1 MKKNKA
7 EKIIKQM
14 LVGYDLIADDFSDT
28 RYKVWPEMKVWQKYF
43 SDGQKVLD
51 VGCGNGRM
59 MQLLAGKKIAYFGC
73 DISNQLINIAK
84 DKCQQYNFKTVD
96 FQVADIRKLPY
107 ANKTFDVLLTVA
119 VLHHLPHPDNRWQ
132 ALQEMY
138 RVLKPGGLLLM
149 NNWYFWN
156 NFANKKYQIKKQ
168 TLINWLR
175 GLEKQALIIP
185 WKNYQ
190 GQVLFNRYYYAFH
203 KRELGKLLEQT
214 GFILQQN
221 QVIRREEKANQ
232 NSKFE
237 SLLSIAQKPT

>member
-1 MKKNKA
+1 MKKDKA

-14 LVGYDLIADDFSDT
+14 SAGYNLIAKDFSDT
-28 RYKVWPEMKVWQKYF
+28 RYKVWSEMKAWQQYF

-59 MQLLAGKKIAYFGC
+59 MQLLADKQVEYVGC
-73 DISNQLINIAK
+73 DISSQLISIARH
-84 DKCQQYNFKTVD
+84 KCQQYNFKTVD
-96 FQVADIRKLPY
+96 FQVADIRKLPWPDQ
-107 ANKTFDVLLTVA
+107 TFDVLLTVA

-138 RVLKPGGLLLM
+138 RVLKPGGLILM

-156 NFANKKYQIKKQ
+156 TYTNKKYQIKKQ
-168 TLINWLR
+168 TLVNWLR
-175 GLEKQALIIP
+175 GLEKQALLIP
-185 WKNYQ
+185 WKNHQ
-190 GQVLFNRYYYAFH
+190 GKVLLNRYYYAFH

-221 QVIRREEKANQ
+221 QVFSRHDKVKHDN
-232 NSKFE
+232 KFE
-237 SLLSIAQKPT
+237 SLISIAKKPI